1 MPRQF
6 ESLWRPVLVAFAVA
20 VSIALAACSKADGSA
35 AVRTPVGE
43 ERQVAGRATETKLT
57 ACGPAR
63 GKPGTCEGTLVVQ
76 PTEPGATAVS
86 LEVTRDVLLKK
97 GDQAVFLPQLRDS
110 QVVVKYRASKE
121 GPNVATS
128 VVGQ

>member
-1 MPRQF
+1 MPQKVEIF
-6 ESLWRPVLVAFAVA
+6 CGPVLAALAVA
-20 VSIALAACSKADGSA
+20 VPMALTACSKADGSA
-35 AVRTPVGE
+35 AVRTPGGE

-57 ACGPAR
+57 ACGPAQ

-76 PTEPGATAVS
+76 PTEPGAMAVT

>member
-1 MPRQF
+1 M
-6 ESLWRPVLVAFAVA
+6 AV
-20 VSIALAACSKADGSA
+20 
-35 AVRTPVGE
+35 T
-43 ERQVAGRATETKLT
+43 
-57 ACGPAR
+57 
-63 GKPGTCEGTLVVQ
+63 
-76 PTEPGATAVS
+76 